1 MVDIWAFAGTGK
13 RLKMKA
19 RNGKTFVGYVAAV
32 WDVEEQCDAEEDCL
46 DLDVDGGGI
55 ASFFV
60 SDIEE
65 IADVGK
71 KQ

>member
-13 RLKMKA
+13 RLKIKA

-32 WDVEEQCDAEEDCL
+32 WDVEEQCGAEEDCL
-46 DLDVDGGGI
+46 DLDVDGGI
-55 ASFFV
+55 VSFFV

-65 IADVGK
+65 IAEVGK